1 MKKPY
6 PRWQQERILKAL
18 ETRRVILLTGA
29 RQCGKTTL
37 SKYLVGGDAE
47 YRTLDDMYF
56 KQSAEDDPY
65 GFIKHDKSLLI
76 IDEIQ
81 RVPDLLLAIKKQV
94 DEDTRAGQFLLTGS
108 ANILALPST
117 QESLAGRVAQ
127 LRLRPLSQGEL
138 QGKPPIFIESVF
150 NGNLKN
156 PSKHHDKRMLID
168 LAMAGGYPEALLLN
182 SIDNKL
188 WYEDYIHTI
197 LLRDLSDVARINKHD
212 QMKMLVETLADWSS
226 KLMNLAQMCSS
237 LQLKQQTLLSY
248 INALESLYIVERLNP
263 WFKTDYERVSKQSKL
278 FMTDSGL
285 MTSLLGWNAE
295 QIYLDSDRSGK
306 LIETFAFNELMAQ
319 IDHSYGEYT
328 LSHYRD
334 RQKREI
340 DFIIENRAGEL
351 VGIEVKSGSN
361 VGTKDFKH
369 LKWFKENIAK
379 DRPFKGIVLYS
390 GEHIA
395 PFGKDM
401 MLVPFGAL
409 WA

>member
-1 MKKPY
+1 MKI
-6 PRWQQERILKAL
+6 QE
-18 ETRRVILLTGA
+18 
-29 RQCGKTTL
+29 
-37 SKYLVGGDAE
+37 
-47 YRTLDDMYF
+47 
-56 KQSAEDDPY
+56 
-65 GFIKHDKSLLI
+65 
-76 IDEIQ
+76 
-81 RVPDLLLAIKKQV
+81 LAN
-94 DEDTRAGQFLLTGS
+94 FLLTGS

-138 QGKPPIFIESVF
+138 QGKPPLFIKNAFLGNF
-150 NGNLKN
+150 NNS
-156 PSKHHDKRMLID
+156 SKHYDKRALVNS
-168 LAMAGGYPEALLLN
+168 AFAGGYPEALLLN
-182 SIDNKL
+182 SIDSKL
-188 WYEDYIHTI
+188 WYEDYINTI
-197 LLRDLSDVARINKHD
+197 LLRDLKDVARINKYD
-212 QMKMLVETLADWSS
+212 QMKMLVGTLAAWSS

-237 LQLKQQTLLSY
+237 FSLKQQTLLSY
-248 INALESLYIVERLNP
+248 INALESLYVVERLKP
-263 WFKTDYERVSKQSKL
+263 WLQTDYERVNKQSKL

-285 MTSLLGWNAE
+285 MVSLLGWNAE
-295 QIYLDSDRSGK
+295 RIYLDPDKSGK

-319 IDHSYGEYT
+319 IDYSYGEFNI
-328 LSHYRD
+328 SHYRD

-351 VGIEVKSGSN
+351 VGIEIKSGSN

-379 DRPFKGIVLYS
+379 DRPFKGVILYT

-401 MLVPFGAL
+401 MLVPFGSL